1 MRTSSIARHNNGYES
16 DEELNTTN
24 FLQRRIQLQM
34 QFESDNENK
43 KTPKLCF
50 WRMGVML
57 SASLTLTLTL
67 TLVTL
72 KLCSCLISLK
82 VLWVNLACVIG
93 IIVWSFVVYYKSME

>member
-1 MRTSSIARHNNGYES
+1 
-16 DEELNTTN
+16 
-24 FLQRRIQLQM
+24 M
-34 QFESDNENK
+34 QFESDNETK

-57 SASLTLTLTL
+57 SASLTFTL

-82 VLWVNLACVIG
+82 VLWVNLACAIG
-93 IIVWSFVVYYKSME
+93 IVVWSFVVYYKRNGVGVKM